1 MTLPELTGGGAEN
14 VSALLS
20 LEWDRF
26 IRGDL
31 SWAAQIFAIVLT
43 VLLANFLLRRLLDRL
58 QRKMS
63 KTETPWDDAF
73 IEALRTPLRI
83 AIWIVGFTLVVQVIE
98 ENRELAAIF
107 KTIDPL
113 LDLAM
118 IAVFAWFLMRLVDQ
132 VEGNLV
138 ASMEAAGKDVDRT
151 TADAL
156 AKLIRA
162 AIVISAVLVAMQ
174 TLGFSLTGLLAAGGV
189 GGIVL
194 GFASQD
200 LLSNFLGGIILF
212 FDRPF
217 VVGDWIR
224 SPDREI
230 EGTVEVIGWRQTTLR
245 TFDKRPLYVPNG
257 SFLSISIENP
267 SRMSHRRIRETIGIR
282 YGDIGGMDG
291 ITAEVRQMLV
301 DHPEIDESQTLMVN
315 FNAFAP
321 SSVDVFVYT
330 FTHTTSWTK
339 FHTIKQ
345 DVLLKIAAIIEKH
358 GAEIAFPT
366 STLHIPDGVEVKP
379 EPPPAS

>member
-1 MTLPELTGGGAEN
+1 
-14 VSALLS
+14 
-20 LEWDRF
+20 
-26 IRGDL
+26 
-31 SWAAQIFAIVLT
+31 
-43 VLLANFLLRRLLDRL
+43 
-58 QRKMS
+58 
-63 KTETPWDDAF
+63 
-73 IEALRTPLRI
+73 
-83 AIWIVGFTLVVQVIE
+83 VGLTLVVHVIE

-107 KTIDPL
+107 KTIDPV
-113 LDLAM
+113 LDLG
-118 IAVFAWFLMRLVDQ
+118 IVAVFAWFLMRLVER

-138 ASMEAAGKDVDRT
+138 ASMEAGGKKVDRT

-156 AKLIRA
+156 AKLVRA
-162 AIVISAVLVAMQ
+162 AIVISAVLVGMQ

-194 GFASQD
+194 GFAAQD

-230 EGTVEVIGWRQTTLR
+230 EGTVEVIGWRQTTIR

-257 SFLSISIENP
+257 ALLKTSIENP

-282 YGDIGGMDG
+282 YGDIGSMGA
-291 ITAEVRQMLV
+291 ITAEVRQMLA

-321 SSVDVFVYT
+321 SSVDFFIYT
-330 FTHTTSWTK
+330 FTHTTVWTK
-339 FHTIKQ
+339 YHAIKQ

-366 STLHIPDGVEVKP
+366 STLHLHKAGRQLSAVSLQQEHKGRDAVPG
-379 EPPPAS
+379 PADS